1 MPLARFPLWAIAR
14 TSPPVFFSYSA
25 SHFQRAR
32 GLVLPSGGI
41 GLVDQCGGELAL
53 REHADQLHRY
63 ADAFTPLDAL
73 VPIPADRIREDV
85 LLAGTQVR
93 KEAHVVRVIG
103 DHQKIERTGQAGRRP
118 VARDDFVTAS
128 KTIPVVESEPVSKR
142 SCIHRDIGVQVRV
155 APKRPA
161 RKAALRVGRV
171 RLAGV
176 GFGEHRLSIFGRW
189 DLSDHGCHC
198 GQGACEQDTERNTL
212 HDFPLPHEPTS
223 LALNAAMSAGS
234 FSLAVDEK
242 VASLPRA
249 RTWNRLTTETDE

>member
-63 ADAFTPLDAL
+63 AD
-73 VPIPADRIREDV
+73 
-85 LLAGTQVR
+85 
-93 KEAHVVRVIG
+93 
-103 DHQKIERTGQAGRRP
+103 
-118 VARDDFVTAS
+118 DFVTAS
-128 KTIPVVESEPVSKR
+128 KTIPDIEPEPVSKR

-176 GFGEHRLSIFGRW
+176 GFGEHRLSIFGRR

-198 GQGACEQDTERNTL
+198 GQGACEQDTEKNTL
-212 HDFPLPHEPTS
+212 HDFPLWPEPTS
-223 LALNAAMSAGS
+223 STLNAAMAVGSPAVATILVASTAIGRQASPRGRLRKLLSPPRRNPRIASFQPTPPGCGPGASASRRGAATRPWGSITRAGS
-234 FSLAVDEK
+234 
-242 VASLPRA
+242 R
-249 RTWNRLTTETDE
+249 